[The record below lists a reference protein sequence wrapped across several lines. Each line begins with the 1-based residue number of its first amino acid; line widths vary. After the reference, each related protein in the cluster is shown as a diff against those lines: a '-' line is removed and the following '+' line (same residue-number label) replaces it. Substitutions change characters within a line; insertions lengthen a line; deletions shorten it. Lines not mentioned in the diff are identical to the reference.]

1 MSLKENLQSDL
12 KVSLKSGD
20 AMKAGVLRF
29 VLSEVQNKEKEKQG
43 QGKPPLLTDDE
54 ARDVLQK
61 EFKKR
66 REAISLFKKGGRED
80 LVTSE
85 ETQLTVIEAYIPK
98 QLDKSEIQ
106 AIIEK
111 LISGGCTDFNL
122 LMKEAMKE
130 MKGRVDGKLVI
141 ELIRTHLKK

>member
-20 AMKAGVLRF
+20 TMKAGVLRF

-43 QGKPPLLTDDE
+43 QGKPPWLTDDE

-66 REAISLFKKGGRED
+66 REAIILFKKGGRED

-85 ETQLTVIEAYIPK
+85 ETQLAVIEAYIPK
-98 QLDKSEIQ
+98 QLDTNEIR

-111 LISGGCTDFNL
+111 LIARGLGDFNP

-141 ELIRTHLKK
+141 ELIKERINT

>member
-29 VLSEVQNKEKEKQG
+29 ALSEIQNKEKEKQG
-43 QGKPPLLTDDE
+43 HGKPTLLTDDE
-54 ARDVLQK
+54 VKEVLQK

-66 REAISLFKKGGRED
+66 REAIGLFKKGGRED

-85 ETQLTVIEAYIPK
+85 ETQLAVIEAYIPK

-106 AIIEK
+106 AIVEK
-111 LISGGCTDFNL
+111 LISSGCADFNS

-130 MKGRVDGKLVI
+130 MKGRVDGKLVTEVI
-141 ELIRTHLKK
+141 KERINK

>member
-12 KVSLKSGD
+12 KVSLKSGNTI
-20 AMKAGVLRF
+20 KTGVLRF

-43 QGKPPLLTDDE
+43 QGKPPELADDE
-54 ARDVLQK
+54 VSQVIQK

-80 LVTSE
+80 LVAQE
-85 ETQLTVIEAYIPK
+85 ETELAVIEGYIPK
-98 QLDKSEIQ
+98 QMDRGEIQ
-106 AIIEK
+106 AVIEK
-111 LISGGCTDFNL
+111 LMSKGFSDFNS

-130 MKGRVDGKLVI
+130 MKGRADGKLVM
-141 ELIRTHLKK
+141 ELIKERIKT